1 MATSANKPEHEL
13 IKNAMSKKKSSVSP
27 GVLVLNNVFPF
38 HFNKYNRKKDT
49 AYYECAS
56 RSRTFCNARAVLSKL
71 EIEGESGRHILSSFT
86 KANIIKACKSKIVWR
101 SKLQPL
107 KKN

>member
-1 MATSANKPEHEL
+1 MATSANKPEYEL
-13 IKNAMSKKKSSVSP
+13 IKNAMSKKKSNVSP
-27 GVLVLNNVFPF
+27 GVLVLNNSFPF

-71 EIEGESGRHILSSFT
+71 EIEVVGRPWM
-86 KANIIKACKSKIVWR
+86 NITIQDIRPMS
-101 SKLQPL
+101 
-107 KKN
+107 